1 MEELL
6 KEFRQTVEASSQRLL
21 LISEEQSGSPR
32 APGKWSPKQIIGHLI
47 DSASNNHQ
55 RFVRAQFSDDL
66 TFAGYDQE
74 AWVRVQDYDKE
85 EWALLVQL
93 WKYYNLHLLHV
104 MAAVPEKSLARPRHR
119 HNLDQIA
126 WKGVPQNEPVTLLYF
141 MRDYVAHLKNHL
153 NQIFSDSNL

>member
-1 MEELL
+1 MEALL
-6 KEFRQTVEASSQRLL
+6 KDFRQIVETFSQRLL
-21 LISEEQSGSPR
+21 LMSEEESEAPR

-47 DSASNNHQ
+47 DSASNNHN
-55 RFVRAQFSDDL
+55 RFVQAQFNDDL

-74 AWVRVQDYDKE
+74 AWVRVQDYARE
-85 EWALLVQL
+85 EWTPLVEL

-104 MAAVPEKSLARPRHR
+104 MAVVPEASLTRARQR

-126 WKGVPQNEPVTLLYF
+126 WKGVSRDEPVTLLYF

-153 NQIFSDSNL
+153 NQIFPDSN